1 MSGRGGR
8 CGRRVVPVGY
18 VAMRHPFRAT
28 FALAAVVLSSGTAA
42 ARWGD
47 HGHRLAAAA
56 AAGALPR
63 EMPAF
68 FLDAADQL
76 AWLDPDPDRWR
87 DLDETRADP
96 ALNGANAPDHFVDFE
111 WTTPGSLRAPN
122 RYAFLDS
129 LRAAGQTQLPGFLP
143 FRIVELTQRLRTQ
156 FRAWRAMPEG
166 PERRFLEQR
175 IVNDAG
181 ILGHYVTD
189 GANPH
194 HTTIHHNGWRGA
206 NPDGFATDVRTHAR
220 FESIFVQARIT
231 APDVTRRMSAPAR
244 AFPDVRDA
252 VLAYLRET
260 HAELRPLYLLDTREA
275 FGAETQGQE
284 HRDFAATRLAAGA
297 TMLRDLW
304 WTAWATSE
312 RAAAPPRR

>member
-1 MSGRGGR
+1 
-8 CGRRVVPVGY
+8 
-18 VAMRHPFRAT
+18 MRIPFRRPLAV
-28 FALAAVVLSSGTAA
+28 AAAVAATAVAFTTAA

-56 AAGALPR
+56 AAEALPR

-68 FLDAADQL
+68 FREAAPQL
-76 AWLDPDPDRWR
+76 TWLDPDPDRWR
-87 DLDETRADP
+87 DVDETRLDP
-96 ALNGANAPDHFVDFE
+96 ALNGANAPDHYVDLE
-111 WTTPGSLRAPN
+111 WTTPGSLLAPN
-122 RYAFLDS
+122 RYAYLDS
-129 LRAAGQTQLPGFLP
+129 LRAAGQTQLPGFLS
-143 FRIVELTQRLRTQ
+143 FRIVELTQRLRAQ
-156 FRAWRAMPEG
+156 FRAWRAMPDG

-181 ILGHYVTD
+181 ILGHFVTD

-194 HTTIHHNGWRGA
+194 HTTIHNNGWRGP
-206 NPDGFATDVRTHAR
+206 NPDGFATDVRMHAR

-231 APDVTRRMSAPAR
+231 APDVTRRMTAPAR
-244 AFPDVRDA
+244 AFPELREA
-252 VLAYLRET
+252 TLAYLRAS
-260 HAELRPLYLLDTREA
+260 HAELRTLYGLDKQEA
-275 FGAETQGQE
+275 FGAETQGQA
-284 HRDFAATRLAAGA
+284 HRDFAADRLAAGA